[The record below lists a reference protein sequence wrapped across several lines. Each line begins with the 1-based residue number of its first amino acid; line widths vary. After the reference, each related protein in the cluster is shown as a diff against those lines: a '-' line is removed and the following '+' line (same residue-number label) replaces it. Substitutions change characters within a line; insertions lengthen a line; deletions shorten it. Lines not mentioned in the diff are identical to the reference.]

1 MVFQFYGVFSLKGGE
16 NNKLIILEGEAAQ
29 LDVASRKRKKFILSP
44 MFYHLKMGTLSF
56 RFLEQSNAG
65 RKQLAFSNWV
75 IEENSIKRFTRM

>member
-29 LDVASRKRKKFILSP
+29 LDVASQKRKKFILSP

-56 RFLEQSNAG
+56 DSSNSQILVG
-65 RKQLAFSNWV
+65 NCWHFQ
-75 IEENSIKRFTRM
+75 IG